1 MMELDL
7 RGGGGWLEPVWGEQW
22 AQDLA
27 DQVIC
32 PGSLSM
38 NRETS
43 LSAVLLPPLR
53 FSSETFCE
61 LSIF

>member
-22 AQDLA
+22 AQDLGH
-27 DQVIC
+27 QVSC
-32 PGSLSM
+32 PGSLSV

-43 LSAVLLPPLR
+43 LLPPLC

-61 LSIF
+61 LSVF